1 MREDFIILKPGDVCL
16 RCLAYAIIEDS
27 VILRIGNKAIGF
39 RIRSALYGI
48 RSKGLLVN
56 LVKIPRFHLVIMLLD
71 VFVKV

>member
-1 MREDFIILKPGDVCL
+1 MLKPGDVCL
-16 RCLAYAIIEDS
+16 RRLAYAIIEDS

-39 RIRSALYGI
+39 RIRRALYGI